1 MAGVASVAPE
11 YKAAL
16 EERAR
21 ELCWSTK
28 DCAKTFFPDRCYRGF
43 AGFHDEIFKIID
55 DPAIQLAAIAAPRG
69 TGKTSI
75 ISLAFPARHIIFR
88 HSKSILMIS
97 ATENSALLQSDNL
110 KTALQYNQDI
120 VTLFGSIKPRS
131 RDTAFAKGCWET
143 PSGISILARGSGQQ
157 TRGLIKGNFR
167 PDLIIIDDLEDPQEQ
182 ISDESRAKIER
193 WFWDDI
199 YFLPD
204 KGKPYKIILLGT
216 ITHPNCLLQKLLDNP
231 SWNGVRLELFDD
243 NRKSL
248 WPEYQ
253 SDAQIQ
259 AEYEQF
265 EREGKLDLLYMNWR
279 NIPVAKETAKF
290 KPEYFKYYEEETERS
305 KFTES
310 VVIIDPAKT
319 LNITSDDTAIV
330 VIGLTPTGGIYVR
343 DVMSGKFA
351 PDQIYELAFDACEK
365 YHCRVIGIEVT
376 SLNAFI
382 TYPIKDAMLRRG
394 RYYEIEE
401 LKPWASKEERVGQL
415 ESFYRRGLI
424 FHNKTA
430 TVKLE
435 SRLLSYPRPKLWDC
449 MDALA
454 YIIPLLHLGE
464 RYGSPDWKE
473 EVQKGEDEFSKLD
486 EYDREH
492 PMPSIQGWQRI

>member
-1 MAGVASVAPE
+1 MSALPSVAPE
-11 YKAAL
+11 CRDAL
-16 EERAR
+16 EERMR
-21 ELCWSTK
+21 CLCWTTK
-28 DCAKTFFPDRCYRGF
+28 ECAKAFFSDRCYRGF

-75 ISLAFPARHIIFR
+75 ISLAFPARHILFR

-110 KTALQYNQDI
+110 KTALQYNKDI
-120 VTLFGSIKPRS
+120 VTLFGSIKPKS
-131 RDTAFAKGCWET
+131 RDMAFAKGCWET
-143 PSGISILARGSGQQ
+143 PAGISVLARGSGQQ
-157 TRGLIKGNFR
+157 TRGLIKGNNR

-182 ISDESRAKIER
+182 ISDEARAKIER

-204 KGKPYKIILLGT
+204 KGRPYKIIVLGT

-231 SWNGVRLELFDD
+231 AWNGVKLELFDD
-243 NRKSL
+243 NRKSA

-279 NIPVAKETAKF
+279 NIPTAKETATF
-290 KPEYFKYYEEETERS
+290 KPEYFKYYEEDAERS
-305 KFTES
+305 KFNES
-310 VVIIDPAKT
+310 VVLIDPAKT
-319 LNITSDDTAIV
+319 LNATSDDTAIV
-330 VIGLTPTGGIYVR
+330 VVGLTHKGGIYVR
-343 DVMSGKFA
+343 DVISGKFF
-351 PDQIYELAFDACEK
+351 PDQIYDLAFEAADR
-365 YHCRVIGIEVT
+365 YGCRVIGVEEC
-376 SLNAFI
+376 SLHTFI
-382 TYPIKDAMLRRG
+382 SYPMKDAAIRKG
-394 RYYEIEE
+394 KYYEFVD
-401 LKPWASKEERVGQL
+401 LKPWASKEERVG
-415 ESFYRRGLI
+415 EMASFYRRGLVY
-424 FHNKTA
+424 HNKTA

-435 SRLLSYPRPKLWDC
+435 SQLLSYPRPKNWDC

-464 RYGSPDWKE
+464 RYGSPSFDEQKQRGE
-473 EVQKGEDEFSKLD
+473 EEFSKL
-486 EYDREH
+486 EEWDRDH
-492 PMPSIQGWQRI
+492 PMPAISGWQRI